1 MNPREERGRVIARRN
16 GQIVRLDDLHYT
28 VRSQSSDQVYE
39 IVSTESGWT
48 CACPDHVYR
57 DVCCKHIHAVEISRK
72 MRKAVRETVTIR
84 QVSLGKCKH
93 CDSENMVKDSV
104 RKFKKGNVQQ
114 YKCNDCGKRFTQNL
128 GFEGKT
134 ATPEQISTAVE
145 LVFGGLSTRKTAT
158 ALKGMNVRVSHMTVQ
173 NWATEYAALMEWFVD
188 KITPNVGEKWRT
200 DEIYLMIRGER
211 RYLFAMLDSE
221 TRYWLA
227 KMVAEHKGNDDV
239 APMFK
244 GAKRLAKKVP
254 ETLISDKA
262 ANFHH
267 AWKEQYKAKNF
278 LHKETEH
285 INEVAFDGI
294 HHNNQM
300 ESFNGNTVRLRE
312 DAVRGLKRK
321 DSAIISGLRLYRGW
335 CVILLRPAH
344 VCLPL
349 RLHRRCF
356 GACRALLPARRDQ
369 LLTGRIIRRTP
380 RAPCHRRRVLVC
392 SAGWRTRTG

>member
-72 MRKAVRETVTIR
+72 MRKVVRETVTIR

-244 GAKRLAKKVP
+244 EAKRLAKKVP

-294 HHNNQM
+294 HHNNQV
-300 ESFNGNTVRLRE
+300 EGFNGNTVRLRE
-312 DAVRGLKRK
+312 DAVRGLKRE
-321 DSAIISGLRLYRGW
+321 DSAIISGLRLYHNF
-335 CVILLRPAH
+335 VRPH
-344 VCLPL
+344 LGLPDNQT
-349 RLHRRCF
+349 
-356 GACRALLPARRDQ
+356 PAE
-369 LLTGRIIRRTP
+369 
-380 RAPCHRRRVLVC
+380 A
-392 SAGWRTRTG
+392 AGITVEGNNKFQTLIQAAAKNR